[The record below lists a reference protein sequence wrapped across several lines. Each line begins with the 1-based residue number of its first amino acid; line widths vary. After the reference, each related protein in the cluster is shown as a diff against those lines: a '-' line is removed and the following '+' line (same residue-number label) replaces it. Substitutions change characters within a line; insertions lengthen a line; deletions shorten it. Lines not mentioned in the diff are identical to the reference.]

1 MRLDQI
7 EHATSNLPQ
16 HREVTALE
24 DEARTLDTQL
34 VNSRTALSDV
44 QRDVDKFPRQGA
56 ADPWKVHQSYLADYR
71 AMRLRGVT
79 DGVMRFSN
87 PGTRTHV
94 LPERRME
101 ATA

>member
-44 QRDVDKFPRQGA
+44 QREVDKSEADVQLVRDRAARDRASTSCTARPAASVPAPPRT
-56 ADPWKVHQSYLADYR
+56 S
-71 AMRLRGVT
+71 
-79 DGVMRFSN
+79 
-87 PGTRTHV
+87 
-94 LPERRME
+94 RRSS
-101 ATA
+101 TS